1 MALIYVLPYVYLFL
15 KKIVNRCLAW
25 SQRKSKE
32 TYFKKIYR
40 TIHVGRWRFEFIK
53 YRKLYGKYIQFL
65 TKAPTAYRDFT
76 DLKKKTIWTQQKI
89 NSVPDEDYSGEK
101 KHD

>member
-1 MALIYVLPYVYLFL
+1 MALISVLPYVYLFL

-25 SQRKSKE
+25 SQSKSKE

-65 TKAPTAYRDFT
+65 TKAQTAYRDFT
-76 DLKKKTIWTQQKI
+76 DLKKNNLDPTK
-89 NSVPDEDYSGEK
+89 D
-101 KHD
+101 